1 MHFIYFF
8 MLHYYANKS
17 KWVWIGQTSWIT
29 RQKEIFHLDVISICF
44 FFTLQHI
51 FLTRPR
57 AGNVILDLIQRTKD
71 AVRKLDHLQYRRMQK
86 LLMVEDI
93 EGDMDSNGPDDNIST
108 DENSQVEI
116 WCTLMLLLDLSQ
128 KCCILFDSTK
138 WKTCWSWIQIQK
150 NYIR

>member
-1 MHFIYFF
+1 M
-8 MLHYYANKS
+8 
-17 KWVWIGQTSWIT
+17 
-29 RQKEIFHLDVISICF
+29 DVISICF
-44 FFTLQHI
+44 FFPLQHI

-93 EGDMDSNGPDDNIST
+93 EGDIDSNGPDDNIST

-116 WCTLMLLLDLSQ
+116 QCTLMLSLDFSQ
-128 KCCILFDSTK
+128 NCCVLFDNTK
-138 WKTCWSWIQIQK
+138 
-150 NYIR
+150 

>member
-1 MHFIYFF
+1 M
-8 MLHYYANKS
+8 
-17 KWVWIGQTSWIT
+17 
-29 RQKEIFHLDVISICF
+29 DVISICF
-44 FFTLQHI
+44 FFPLQHI

-108 DENSQVEI
+108 DENSQVENNV
-116 WCTLMLLLDLSQ
+116 LLCCYWNFLKIVVFCLITPNEKLVDLVFKYQ
-128 KCCILFDSTK
+128 GEKFLFPPITMKPPTK
-138 WKTCWSWIQIQK
+138 WNKGVAG
-150 NYIR
+150 Y